1 MGKSPMVASAID
13 GQKPHGRFGDRWA
26 QKPAV
31 VSSEPVK
38 WCPSS
43 CQMRRRS
50 ANAPLVRCNALF
62 ALNALGVYPEAAVEL
77 LLEDRLF
84 DEYA

>member
-1 MGKSPMVASAID
+1 MLK
-13 GQKPHGRFGDRWA
+13 
-26 QKPAV
+26 
-31 VSSEPVK
+31 PVK

-62 ALNALGVYPEAAVEL
+62 ALNALGVYPEAIIFQAGEL